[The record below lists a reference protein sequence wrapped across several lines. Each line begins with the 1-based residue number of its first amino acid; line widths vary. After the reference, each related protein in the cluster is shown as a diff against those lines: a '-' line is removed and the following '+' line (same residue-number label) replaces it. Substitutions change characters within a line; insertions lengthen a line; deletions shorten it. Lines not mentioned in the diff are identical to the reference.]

1 MKSVLKKNRFKGFTL
16 VEVMTS
22 LVIMTILIAVASGVI
37 IVTFDIFG
45 RSAVRRAAQ
54 NNGNN
59 VYNYIYDHLSYAT
72 ALKIDQ
78 TVDINIEKENKD
90 EVKTEGAKAYV
101 PDEGTRKLIGEE
113 KFKENADTADD
124 SKKYEVN
131 TYFERLIAYPSNG
144 AMADCMK
151 LNRKD
156 VNTEVFVYGK
166 QDKADSSKI
175 VNTMNGC
182 DCIISF
188 DEYKFDE
195 STDDALK
202 PDTIGFSVTI
212 KRDDEIFY
220 ERKGSIPILNK
231 ELKDHINISKVDNDL
246 SKIEIFYTYIW

>member
-1 MKSVLKKNRFKGFTL
+1 MKNKPVKKKFRGFTL

-37 IVTFDIFG
+37 IVTFDIFA
-45 RSAVRRAAQ
+45 RSAIKRAAQ

-72 ALKIDQ
+72 SLEIGG
-78 TVDINIEKENKD
+78 TVDINIEEAKAFVQNEDTKKHIGTDKIKEN
-90 EVKTEGAKAYV
+90 TEAEDK
-101 PDEGTRKLIGEE
+101 
-113 KFKENADTADD
+113 
-124 SKKYEVN
+124 KKYEVN